1 MKKEEKV
8 KVEKFIKRQRKDGN
22 VAAAEVTSKKNK
34 KKKENEVNNDN
45 NNVTTKE
52 KVLHAK
58 KPPNKNYTADD
69 AILYYTI
76 FGNITNY
83 IKYVTSAP
91 SQFIAVLESCCA
103 GPLDPWFSHHLSFPS
118 GPTST
123 EILKN
128 QWAGG
133 ISCL

>member
-1 MKKEEKV
+1 MKKEEKG

-69 AILYYTI
+69 AATDDETSNDENNLEETRSRLY
-76 FGNITNY
+76 
-83 IKYVTSAP
+83 
-91 SQFIAVLESCCA
+91 QRES
-103 GPLDPWFSHHLSFPS
+103 
-118 GPTST
+118 
-123 EILKN
+123 LKN
-128 QWAGG
+128 KRPLKSWSIQFSFEYAKKDNYPITRAHL
-133 ISCL
+133 ISALVSS